1 MQTSSLL
8 GHAQEA
14 YAMIMARPQP
24 ADLLFREFYRAR
36 KYLGA
41 KDRRFIAD
49 TTYALL
55 RWKLQLD
62 EVAARVPAGF
72 AGRGAARAVALAAR
86 GKLLGDVTELAE
98 AAAQL
103 LRAGPK
109 DMAAFARSAKDVRGR
124 GGPETQ
130 IAFEESFPVW
140 MIERWVARFGAEQAR
155 KLAAA
160 LNEPAPTTLRA
171 NTLKCMRD
179 ELLVSLGSEG
189 IEAKPA
195 PLAPDGVVLLKR
207 INAFDTRAF
216 RDGKFE
222 MQDEGSQLVS
232 VTLDPHPDWRVLDAC
247 AGAGGKTLHL
257 AALMRGRGEL
267 FAFEP
272 DERRR
277 QELKRRVRRSGAQNV
292 RIVEGAFP
300 ERLLGTMDAVLVDAP
315 CSGTGTIRR
324 NPMIKNR
331 LTPEDLLRHQAE
343 QIAVLKQWAP
353 CVKPGGLLAYA
364 TCSLMQE
371 ENEQAF
377 EAFLKESGFTPRETR
392 LPKPEM
398 TLPVTLLPHVHGCD
412 GFFVAHATAPAST
425 PTV

>member
-1 MQTSSLL
+1 MIL
-8 GHAQEA
+8 G
-14 YAMIMARPQP
+14 RPQP
-24 ADLLFREFYRAR
+24 ADLLFREFFRAR

-62 EVAARVPAGF
+62 EVAARVPAPF

-86 GKLLGDVTELAE
+86 GKLRGDVEDLAGG
-98 AAAQL
+98 AAEL
-103 LRAGPK
+103 LRAGAK
-109 DMAAFARSAKDVRGR
+109 DMAAFARSAKDVRGPR
-124 GGPETQ
+124 GTEAL
-130 IAFEESFPVW
+130 IAFDESFPVW
-140 MIERWVARFGAEQAR
+140 MVGKWVARFGAEEAR

-160 LNEPAPTTLRA
+160 LNVPAPTTLRA
-171 NTLKCMRD
+171 NTLKCTRD
-179 ELLVSLGSEG
+179 ELLQSLGAEG
-189 IEAKPA
+189 IEAKAA
-195 PLAPDGVVLLKR
+195 PLAPDGVILTKR
-207 INAFDTRAF
+207 INVFDARAF

-232 VTLDPHPDWRVLDAC
+232 VALDPHPDWRVLDAC
-247 AGAGGKTLHL
+247 AGAGGKTLHI
-257 AALMRGRGEL
+257 AALMRGRGEV

-277 QELKRRVRRSGAQNV
+277 QELRRRIRRSGAQNV
-292 RIVEGAFP
+292 RIIEGEFP
-300 ERLLGTMDAVLVDAP
+300 ERLKGTMDAVLVDAP

-331 LTPEDLLRHQAE
+331 LAPEDLLRHQAE

-353 CVKPGGLLAYA
+353 CVKPSGLLAYA

-377 EAFLKESGFTPRETR
+377 EAFLKESGFAARETR
-392 LPKPEM
+392 LKTPEIPV
-398 TLPVTLLPHVHGCD
+398 PVTLLPHVHGTD
-412 GFFVAHATAPAST
+412 GFFIAHATAKA
-425 PTV
+425 

>member
-14 YAMIMARPQP
+14 YAMILGRPQP
-24 ADLLFREFYRAR
+24 ADLLFREFFRAR

-86 GKLLGDVTELAE
+86 GKLKGDVTELGE

-124 GGPETQ
+124 GGPETL
-130 IAFEESFPVW
+130 IAFEESFPAW
-140 MIERWVARFGAEQAR
+140 MVERWVARFGAEEAR

-171 NTLKCMRD
+171 NTLMGTRD

-189 IEAKPA
+189 IEAKA
-195 PLAPDGVVLLKR
+195 SPLAPDGVVLLKR
-207 INAFDTRAF
+207 INVFETRAF

-232 VTLDPHPDWRVLDAC
+232 VALDPHPDWRVLDAC

-257 AALMRGRGEL
+257 AALMGGRGEL

-277 QELKRRVRRSGAQNV
+277 HELKRRVRRSGAQNV
-292 RIVEGAFP
+292 RIVAAAP
-300 ERLLGTMDAVLVDAP
+300 TAGTMDAVLVDAP

-331 LTPEDLLRHQAE
+331 LAPEDLLRHQAE
-343 QIAVLKQWAP
+343 QIAILRQWAP
-353 CVKPGGLLAYA
+353 CVKPNGLLAYA
-364 TCSLMQE
+364 TCSLMPE

-377 EAFLKESGFTPRETR
+377 EGFLKESGFKAREARLMTPDLA
-392 LPKPEM
+392 LPA
-398 TLPVTLLPHVHGCD
+398 TLLPHVHGTD
-412 GFFVAHATAPAST
+412 GFFLAHATAPA
-425 PTV
+425 

>member
-1 MQTSSLL
+1 MIL
-8 GHAQEA
+8 G
-14 YAMIMARPQP
+14 RPQP
-24 ADLLFREFYRAR
+24 ADVLFREFFRAR

-55 RWKLQLD
+55 RWKHQLD
-62 EVAARVPAGF
+62 EVAAQVPAGF

-86 GKLLGDVTELAE
+86 GKLRGDAMEMAT
-98 AAAQL
+98 AAAEL

-109 DMAAFARSAKDVRGR
+109 DMAAFARSAKDVRGPR
-124 GGPETQ
+124 GQAAE
-130 IAFEESFPVW
+130 IAFDESFPLW
-140 MIERWVARFGAEQAR
+140 MIERWVARFGAEEAR

-171 NTLKCMRD
+171 NTLKGTRD
-179 ELLVSLGSEG
+179 ELLASLGAEG
-189 IEAKPA
+189 IEAKAA
-195 PLAPDGVVLLKR
+195 PLAPDGVVLTKR
-207 INAFDTRAF
+207 INVFETRAF

-232 VTLDPHPDWRVLDAC
+232 VALDPHPDWRVLDAC

-277 QELKRRVRRSGAQNV
+277 QELRRRVRRSGAQNV
-292 RIVEGAFP
+292 RIIEGAFP
-300 ERLLGTMDAVLVDAP
+300 ERLKGTMDAVLVDAP

-331 LTPEDLLRHQAE
+331 LVPEDLLRHQAE

-353 CVKPGGLLAYA
+353 CVKPLGLLAYA

-371 ENEQAF
+371 ENAQAF
-377 EAFLKESGFTPRETR
+377 EAFLGESGFKAREAR
-392 LPKPEM
+392 LKAPDLA
-398 TLPVTLLPHVHGCD
+398 LPVTLLPHVHGTD
-412 GFFVAHATAPAST
+412 GFFLAHALAPAAT
-425 PTV
+425 

>member
-14 YAMIMARPQP
+14 CLTVLGRPQP
-24 ADLLFREFYRAR
+24 ADLLLREFFRAR

-62 EVAARVPAGF
+62 EVASRVPAPF
-72 AGRGAARAVALAAR
+72 ASKPAARAVALAAR
-86 GKLLGDVTELAE
+86 GKLLGDVEELSE
-98 AAAQL
+98 AAATL
-103 LRAGPK
+103 LRVGGK

-124 GGPETQ
+124 RGPAAE
-130 IAFEESFPVW
+130 IAFDESFPVW
-140 MIERWVARFGAEQAR
+140 MIERWVARFGAEEAR

-171 NTLKCMRD
+171 NTLRGTRD
-179 ELLVSLGSEG
+179 ELIASLGSEG

-195 PLAPDGVVLLKR
+195 PLAPDGVVLTKR
-207 INAFDTRAF
+207 INVFETRAF

-232 VTLDPHPDWRVLDAC
+232 VALDPHPDWRVLDAC
-247 AGAGGKTLHL
+247 AGAGGKALHV
-257 AALMRGRGEL
+257 AALMRGRGEI

-277 QELKRRVRRSGAQNV
+277 LELKRRIRRSGAQNV
-292 RIVEGAFP
+292 RIIEAAD
-300 ERLLGTMDAVLVDAP
+300 RLPGKMDAVLVDAP

-343 QIAVLKQWAP
+343 QVAILRQWAP
-353 CVKPGGLLAYA
+353 CVKPKGLLAYV

-377 EAFLKESGFTPRETR
+377 GSFLMESGFAPRETR
-392 LPKPEM
+392 ALSLALPA
-398 TLPVTLLPHVHGCD
+398 TLLPHVHGTD
-412 GFFVAHATAPAST
+412 GFFLAHATAPST
-425 PTV
+425 TSPARPS